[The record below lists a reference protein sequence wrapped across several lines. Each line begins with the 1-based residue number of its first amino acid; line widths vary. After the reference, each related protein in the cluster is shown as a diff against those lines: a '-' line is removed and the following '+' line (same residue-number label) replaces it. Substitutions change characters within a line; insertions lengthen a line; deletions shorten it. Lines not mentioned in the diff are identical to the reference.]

1 MKRLTILGVQSY
13 PFRAL
18 VTKQLGTI
26 PLTEEK
32 YQEICLQM
40 GIWTDEFME
49 SVAAARVA
57 RAEAMEKAA

>member
-1 MKRLTILGVQSY
+1 MKHIKVLGVQSY
-13 PFRAL
+13 PIRAL

-49 SVAAARVA
+49 LVASVKPAREV
-57 RAEAMEKAA
+57 KK

>member
-1 MKRLTILGVQSY
+1 MKRLTILGVRHY
-13 PFRAL
+13 PVRAL

-32 YQEICLQM
+32 YQEICFQM

-49 SVAAARVA
+49 SVAAAR
-57 RAEAMEKAA
+57 KAIS